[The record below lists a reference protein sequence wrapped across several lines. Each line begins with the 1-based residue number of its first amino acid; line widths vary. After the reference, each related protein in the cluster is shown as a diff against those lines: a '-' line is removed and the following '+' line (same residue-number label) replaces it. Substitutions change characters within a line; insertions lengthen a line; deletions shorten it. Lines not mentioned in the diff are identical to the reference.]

1 MRRTVG
7 LAGGVLLIILL
18 VIGIN
23 GCLDSRKD
31 RAYRDYAGDV
41 RSLENG
47 SQDVSDRFF
56 EVLSK
61 PSRADALDVQT
72 QVNAMRVDAEQLV
85 DRAKNADHPDELN
98 GASDDFVEALEFRAD
113 AIARVAELL
122 PTALGDKGKRNAI
135 ELIAGQQQALLA
147 SDVIYLQRVLPELR
161 KKYQDRGIS
170 ERFPTARFL
179 QDLAWLDPDT
189 VETRL
194 GKLSGTGKAATP
206 GLHGTGLVSVTAKP
220 SGTALTQQGVNR
232 IPVGNQLSFD
242 VAVQNGG
249 ESEETDVTVTVTIEG
264 GKRIS
269 LDQVIPRI
277 AAGQTETVSIPITQA
292 PDTSGVSKV
301 TVTVAPVPGESNKDN
316 NTANYQVAFTK

>member
-1 MRRTVG
+1 
-7 LAGGVLLIILL
+7 VLLIILL

-23 GCLDSRKD
+23 GCLDARKD

-41 RSLENG
+41 RSLESS
-47 SQDVSDRFF
+47 SQDISDRFF

-72 QVNAMRVDAEQLV
+72 QVNALRVDAEQLV
-85 DRAKNADHPDELN
+85 DRAKAADHPDELN
-98 GASDDFVEALEFRAD
+98 GAGDDFVEALEFRAD

-122 PTALGDKGKRNAI
+122 PTALGDKGTRNAI
-135 ELIAGQQQALLA
+135 ELIAGQMQALLA

-161 KKYQDRGIS
+161 KKYEDRGIS

-194 GKLSGTGKAATP
+194 GKLSGAAAKAATP

-220 SGTALTQQGVNR
+220 SGTVLTKQGVNR
-232 IPVGNQLSFD
+232 IPVGDQLSFD

-277 AAGQTETVSIPITQA
+277 AAGQTETVSIPISQT

-301 TVTVAPVPGESNKDN
+301 TVAVAPVPGESNKDN
-316 NTANYQVAFTK
+316 NTATYQVAFTK